1 MSKIVNVFNKIC
13 NQEKNRISFI
23 YYEKG
28 KLQTKTFI
36 DLKNDTDNI
45 ANYLLNLGVKRN
57 DKILTFANSSY
68 HLCVF
73 MLASLKIGVS
83 IMYVDIL
90 AKQDRLKNA
99 FDDYKPDYVLVS
111 NKTKLIKIFF
121 KEINKI
127 KKVINIDNV
136 IYNKNLNNRKVEEI
150 NDNDVALLTMT
161 TGSTGKPKIA
171 IRTHQNLYEQLK
183 LVNDNIDSKSN
194 DEIVLTTSYIYVF
207 ANIMNGYTTVLPQ
220 INLSL
225 NNKFLLNQKLL
236 RFKNIPITM
245 IITSPDFCLKT
256 NNIYNN
262 LKKIYFGGAILNI
275 NEAKIIQEKYSNV
288 NIEYIYGA
296 TECNL
301 ISKINLRKYI
311 NHLKAENKCVL
322 GQVVK
327 GVEIKIGPN
336 NEILVSSK
344 ALLENYLIKDTT
356 NKMIDENEKIWHNT
370 GDTGYYENGILYYY
384 GRSKYFISID
394 KTKIFSNQLEQ
405 NITNNFNNINKCA
418 VLQKNNNVYLFIE
431 TRKKIDY
438 NNLLSFLKDNYKI
451 YKVKIIKI
459 RKIPCDIK
467 HHTKINYNKLI
478 ERI

>member
-13 NQEKNRISFI
+13 NQEKNKISFV

-28 KLQTKTFI
+28 KLQTKTFT

-111 NKTKLIKIFF
+111 NKTKIIKVFF

-136 IYNKNLNNRKVEEI
+136 IYNKNSKIKKIEEI
-150 NDNDVALLTMT
+150 NDNDIALLTMT

-183 LVNDNIDSKSN
+183 LVNDNIDSKSS

-220 INLSL
+220 INLALS
-225 NNKFLLNQKLL
+225 NKSLLNKKL
-236 RFKNIPITM
+236 
-245 IITSPDFCLKT
+245 
-256 NNIYNN
+256 
-262 LKKIYFGGAILNI
+262 
-275 NEAKIIQEKYSNV
+275 
-288 NIEYIYGA
+288 
-296 TECNL
+296 
-301 ISKINLRKYI
+301 
-311 NHLKAENKCVL
+311 
-322 GQVVK
+322 
-327 GVEIKIGPN
+327 
-336 NEILVSSK
+336 
-344 ALLENYLIKDTT
+344 
-356 NKMIDENEKIWHNT
+356 
-370 GDTGYYENGILYYY
+370 
-384 GRSKYFISID
+384 
-394 KTKIFSNQLEQ
+394 
-405 NITNNFNNINKCA
+405 
-418 VLQKNNNVYLFIE
+418 
-431 TRKKIDY
+431 
-438 NNLLSFLKDNYKI
+438 
-451 YKVKIIKI
+451 
-459 RKIPCDIK
+459 
-467 HHTKINYNKLI
+467 
-478 ERI
+478 